1 MICGSAR
8 KRQGKYGF
16 AERRIFRDIES
27 HAVGE
32 LDGVVLVG
40 LRLVERNERTLQ
52 GELVFGT
59 NRNGEAVDNRG
70 ENLQQLGNAVMRLLL
85 VEELVE
91 HVVDRFADRYTAI
104 GQLSINSMRDCLE
117 KLALS
122 LVQRVEE
129 RD

>member
-1 MICGSAR
+1 
-8 KRQGKYGF
+8 
-16 AERRIFRDIES
+16 
-27 HAVGE
+27 
-32 LDGVVLVG
+32 
-40 LRLVERNERTLQ
+40 
-52 GELVFGT
+52 
-59 NRNGEAVDNRG
+59 
-70 ENLQQLGNAVMRLLL
+70 MRLLL